1 MVKRVDK
8 EIVSIP
14 RKERTF
20 ENTIKPLLAC
30 DHKGQ
35 AASSFGFCGLMC
47 SWHCL
52 HAEQCVHGEGG
63 SRRMHGID
71 DCNQSEW
78 CGAFDSE

>member
-35 AASSFGFCGLMC
+35 AASSIGSCGLRC

-52 HAEQCVHGEGG
+52 HAE
-63 SRRMHGID
+63 
-71 DCNQSEW
+71 
-78 CGAFDSE
+78 